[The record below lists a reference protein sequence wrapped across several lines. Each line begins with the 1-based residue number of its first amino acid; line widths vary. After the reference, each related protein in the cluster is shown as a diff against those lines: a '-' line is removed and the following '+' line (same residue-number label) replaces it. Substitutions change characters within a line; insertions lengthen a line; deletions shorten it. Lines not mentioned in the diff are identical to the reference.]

1 MEAILSIRACTI
13 SSTIPQ
19 VLDRTD
25 VVLEVGDRV
34 VAIWRLY
41 VADITCLEWVGNLG
55 CTYLVRDTPARTFL
69 HREKLLNGCLQ
80 RSELT
85 NRSVACILQVGC
97 VRLVLVCQV
106 LKTCCL
112 YCCEARCVR
121 ILRPCNLQLIYVVNQ
136 VLDYCLCIL
145 QLLRTLYICKAIVC
159 IVTLELSN
167 LTWLSITEED
177 KLKCMETKDRSILK
191 RSITKLTC
199 CKVAV
204 EECTVQWP
212 RVDVWVNIEV

>member
-1 MEAILSIRACTI
+1 MFVYPRLLWVYFIKFLPPNGTYILNEWVRHTTNFADSVSDGSLNTLTFCRCIILEELMEAILSFRTCTI

-55 CTYLVRDTPARTFL
+55 CTYLVRDTPSRTFL

-85 NRSVACILQVGC
+85 NRSVTCILHVGS
-97 VRLVLVCQV
+97 V
-106 LKTCCL
+106 
-112 YCCEARCVR
+112 
-121 ILRPCNLQLIYVVNQ
+121 
-136 VLDYCLCIL
+136 
-145 QLLRTLYICKAIVC
+145 
-159 IVTLELSN
+159 
-167 LTWLSITEED
+167 
-177 KLKCMETKDRSILK
+177 
-191 RSITKLTC
+191 
-199 CKVAV
+199 
-204 EECTVQWP
+204 
-212 RVDVWVNIEV
+212 